1 MSIFSKEQDNYLDYI
16 SKQIVHQILNKNDQ
30 NQIIESLFK
39 QTAEVLLE
47 GTDFSKY
54 EPNIRLMYKRAV
66 SDSNKH
72 LNKLILSRVGNKE
85 GANDTARIYTVVK
98 NYIVKK
104 IFDLVATTIDF
115 KNILKETK
123 FSKFFKNKILF
134 EAAPVTSAPSAP
146 VTPVTPAPAPAPAS
160 DMKVDMLKF
169 KPNTKADWVKYLGP
183 TARQQGNFKT
193 IVDTILNYI
202 NSQYKE
208 SLPST
213 AQNKEFYFK
222 VKKIH
227 ELVKKTISNFLDKEI
242 SPKIMPEIDK
252 LTKTKI
258 KEYDDTDKSDAEYDK
273 DKNQNNIMLLNKILK
288 FVGLPDVNSIINQMK
303 DEKTIEYIHDQ
314 IINKISKAKLSENNI
329 KFIIATTKTVL
340 NDNISTMKKDQESS
354 FGKQMKI
361 GGVALFVSLISF
373 CVVVGTVIVLSYSYP
388 KFYYN
393 TTIDATHTSMIGSFL
408 TFAASMFRTIAALP
422 FEFFKEKRLNK
433 IFKLMKQDFEKIQD
447 KLNEPKPDE
456 DSFKQD
462 CPECHKTHTFKK
474 IQIGKWFTCTNPKCE
489 DTFEVEA
496 PKPLE
501 PQPTKINGT
510 RPMITSICPT
520 CRGENHVNADGIGKD
535 IECNHCKRN
544 YKVED
549 PKKSKSENDDL
560 KINCPNCK
568 TLLTITHQIFND
580 RLFHKCPHCEFRFN
594 PYFWYYDKEI
604 EEEEEAEKPK
614 KKRWFSSF
622 RNWLGG
628 KNNGGKKHSSDED
641 EDEDDDD

>member
-66 SDSNKH
+66 SDSNKY

-123 FSKFFKNKILF
+123 FSKFLKNKILF

-146 VTPVTPAPAPAPAS
+146 PVTPAAPAP
-160 DMKVDMLKF
+160 DMQVNMTKF
-169 KPNTKADWVKYLGP
+169 KPNTKADWMKYLGP
-183 TARQQGNFKT
+183 TARQQGNFKK
-193 IVDTILNYI
+193 IVDTILKYI
-202 NSQYKE
+202 NSQYND
-208 SLPST
+208 SLPSAAT
-213 AQNKEFYFK
+213 NTEFYYK

-227 ELVKKTISNFLDKEI
+227 ELVKKTISNFLDTEI

-303 DEKTIEYIHDQ
+303 DEKTIESIHDQ

-329 KFIIATTKTVL
+329 KFIIETTKTVL
-340 NDNISTMKKDQESS
+340 NDNISTMKKDFESS
-354 FGKQMKI
+354 LGKQMKI
-361 GGVALFVSLISF
+361 GGVALFVSFISL
-373 CVVVGTVIVLSYSYP
+373 CVVAGTVIVLSYSYP

-422 FEFFKEKRLNK
+422 FELFKEKRLNK

-447 KLNEPKPDE
+447 KINEPKPDE
-456 DSFKQD
+456 DSFRQV
-462 CPECHKTHTFKK
+462 CPECHKTYTFKK
-474 IQIGKWFTCTNPKCE
+474 TQIGKRFTCTNSECE
-489 DTFEVEA
+489 DTFKVEA
-496 PKPLE
+496 PKSLEPLE
-501 PQPTKINGT
+501 PQPTRNT
-510 RPMITSICPT
+510 RTRRMITSICPT
-520 CRGENHVNADGIGKD
+520 CRHENLVDETAIGDD
-535 IECNHCKRN
+535 IECGGCKIN
-544 YKVED
+544 YTVND
-549 PKKSKSENDDL
+549 PGKSKPENDDL
-560 KINCPNCK
+560 KIICPNCK
-568 TLLTITHQIFND
+568 TLLTITHKIFND
-580 RLFHKCPHCEFRFN
+580 RLDHKCPHCKFEFN
-594 PYFWYYDKEI
+594 PYFSYYDKEV
-604 EEEEEAEKPK
+604 EEEEEEEKLK
-614 KKRWFSSF
+614 KKGLLKGFSNWF
-622 RNWLGG
+622 GG
-628 KNNGGKKHSSDED
+628 KNKGDKKHSSDED
-641 EDEDDDD
+641 DDD

>member
-66 SDSNKH
+66 SDSNKY
-72 LNKLILSRVGNKE
+72 LNKLILSRVGNSE

-123 FSKFFKNKILF
+123 FSKFLKNKILF
-134 EAAPVTSAPSAP
+134 EAAPVTPAPPVTPP
-146 VTPVTPAPAPAPAS
+146 VTPVTPAPAS
-160 DMKVDMLKF
+160 DMKVDMSKF
-169 KPNTKADWVKYLGP
+169 IPNTRDDWMKYLGP
-183 TARQQGNFKT
+183 KKRQEGNFKT
-193 IVDTILNYI
+193 IVDTILDHIYQSYN
-202 NSQYKE
+202 K

-213 AQNKEFYFK
+213 ANNTEFYFK

-227 ELVKKTISNFLDKEI
+227 GLVKKTISNFLDKEI

-258 KEYDDTDKSDAEYDK
+258 KEYDDTDKSEAEYDK
-273 DKNQNNIMLLNKILK
+273 DKQQNNIMLLNKILK

-303 DEKTIEYIHDQ
+303 DEKTIESIHDQ
-314 IINKISKAKLSENNI
+314 IIDKISRAKLSENNI
-329 KFIIATTKTVL
+329 KFIIETTKTVL

-433 IFKLMKQDFEKIQD
+433 IFKLMKQDFKKIQD
-447 KLNEPKPDE
+447 KLNELKP
-456 DSFKQD
+456 
-462 CPECHKTHTFKK
+462 
-474 IQIGKWFTCTNPKCE
+474 
-489 DTFEVEA
+489 VEA

-501 PQPTKINGT
+501 PQP
-510 RPMITSICPT
+510 
-520 CRGENHVNADGIGKD
+520 
-535 IECNHCKRN
+535 
-544 YKVED
+544 VED

-604 EEEEEAEKPK
+604 EEEEEEEKLK
-614 KKRWFSSF
+614 KKRWFQGF
-622 RNWLGG
+622 RNWFGG

-641 EDEDDDD
+641 EDEDEDEDDDD